1 MARREELLELSGQI
15 INGFMSYDSSL
26 LSKLFDRTLH
36 EGTAKMT
43 VTLAEKILEEIDKKE
58 NA

>member
-1 MARREELLELSGQI
+1 MTRREELLELSGQI
-15 INGFMSYDSSL
+15 INGFMSSDSSL

-36 EGTAKMT
+36 EGI
-43 VTLAEKILEEIDKKE
+43 AEKILEEIDKKE

>member
-1 MARREELLELSGQI
+1 
-15 INGFMSYDSSL
+15 MSSDSSL

-58 NA
+58 KV